1 MKRRTYVV
9 REKTANINMEK
20 SFSMPALRRGNTKL
34 HMTVH

>member
-9 REKTANINMEK
+9 REKTTNINMEK
-20 SFSMPALRRGNTKL
+20 SFNMPALRRGSTKV